1 VSGLEHCQVF
11 TESRQKAL
19 RQIRKTIA
27 IGKENDKPELLA
39 VAVLQLGADVSNPTL
54 FWLSRSLRNLTFFSL
69 KCPQMLTRN
78 PSWRETLR
86 IAYRLLR
93 EQGGPQMVLNRLAA
107 EFDVGQPSLLS
118 HLAASM
124 RCILQ
129 ALFVLDVYGQYAVGS
144 SLCPSL

>member
-1 VSGLEHCQVF
+1 
-11 TESRQKAL
+11 
-19 RQIRKTIA
+19 
-27 IGKENDKPELLA
+27 
-39 VAVLQLGADVSNPTL
+39 
-54 FWLSRSLRNLTFFSL
+54 
-69 KCPQMLTRN
+69 MLTRN

-144 SLCPSL
+144 SLCPLL